1 MRTTVD
7 LSEDLIAAL
16 HALAVRRG
24 QRGYSK
30 IMEEAVAYYLRDQNK
45 RDRGLKAV
53 LELGGGWSEEEAE
66 EVRKNLEEARRNWR
80 T

>member
-1 MRTTVD
+1 MRTTVV
-7 LSEDLIAAL
+7 LSDDLIAAL

-30 IMEEAVAYYLRDQNK
+30 IMEEAVACYLRDQKK
-45 RDRGLKAV
+45 RDRDLTAV
-53 LELGGGWSEEEAE
+53 LEMEGSWSPEEAE
-66 EVRKNLEEARRNWR
+66 EVRKNLEVARKNWR